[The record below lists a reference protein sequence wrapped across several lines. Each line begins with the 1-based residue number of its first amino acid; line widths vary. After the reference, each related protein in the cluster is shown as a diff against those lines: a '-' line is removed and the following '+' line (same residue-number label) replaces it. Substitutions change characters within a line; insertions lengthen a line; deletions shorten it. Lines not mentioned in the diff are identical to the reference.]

1 MFKLLVNIYVLVV
14 DSVLFIKKFLKF
26 FNEYYI
32 DKKII
37 FLVYLYFRVINIS
50 FMGLFWLSFCKK
62 IQNLYFGG

>member
-14 DSVLFIKKFLKF
+14 DSVLFIKNFLKF

-62 IQNLYFGG
+62 I

>member
-1 MFKLLVNIYVLVV
+1 MFKLYVLVV
-14 DSVLFIKKFLKF
+14 DSVLFIKNFLKF

-62 IQNLYFGG
+62 I

>member
-1 MFKLLVNIYVLVV
+1 MFKLYVLVV

-37 FLVYLYFRVINIS
+37 FF
-50 FMGLFWLSFCKK
+50 
-62 IQNLYFGG
+62 

>member
-62 IQNLYFGG
+62 I

>member
-1 MFKLLVNIYVLVV
+1 MFKLLVSIYVLVV
-14 DSVLFIKKFLKF
+14 DSVLFIKKILKF

-62 IQNLYFGG
+62 I